1 MQIFYILFIIAYI
14 FPIINSIRYRSMN
27 LLPHTPYG
35 RCSVIDPVSNFIYV
49 KPCIRGRCN
58 LGNKINFEG
67 TPINSAIKGGFYKVT
82 NSIYGECEKF
92 KLTGLHKSPCL
103 DNSECWSGYCDSNV
117 GCEENYFCLN
127 HFSCETGKF
136 CNSSR
141 MCDIMRF
148 ENNPCNSNEECDIYM
163 LCDNNICVPIG
174 NVTSNDS
181 IHTNPLVCRS
191 GMLNNDGYCIV
202 NITGD
207 ETCLISDELDSD
219 GKFKYYATMNINGV
233 STNVSCE
240 HISVIDEKHM
250 PDLSPTI
257 KKAFE
262 EYYNIMSEN
271 KVNGR
276 DTHINWNNNR
286 IHGDKS
292 NVKKAY
298 IKYLYPEFYIN
309 EEDDN
314 IDDICEFFM
323 QLVLYQKHLKIHFG
337 IIIFLFFLII

>member
-1 MQIFYILFIIAYI
+1 MQIINIQLLIAYI

-27 LLPHTPYG
+27 LLPHMPYG
-35 RCSVIDPVSNFIYV
+35 RCSIIDPVSNFIYV

-58 LGNKINFEG
+58 LGNKIKFEG
-67 TPINSAIKGGFYKVT
+67 SPINSGIKGGFYQVS

-103 DNSECWSGYCDSNV
+103 DNSECWSGYCDSNI

-127 HFSCETGKF
+127 HFSCQPGKYCNNQRF
-136 CNSSR
+136 CE
-141 MCDIMRF
+141 IMKF
-148 ENNPCNSNEECDIYM
+148 ENNPCESNEECDIYN

-174 NVTSNDS
+174 SVTNNDS
-181 IHTNPLVCRS
+181 THTNPLVCRS
-191 GMLNNDGYCIV
+191 GMLNENGYCIV

-207 ETCLISDELDSD
+207 ETCFKSNELDSD
-219 GKFKYYATMNINGV
+219 GNYKYYATMNINSV
-233 STNVSCE
+233 STNVSCN

-257 KKAFE
+257 QKAFE
-262 EYYNIMSEN
+262 EYYNIMSDN
-271 KVNGR
+271 KVKGR
-276 DTHINWNNNR
+276 DTHVNWNNNR
-286 IHGDKS
+286 IHGDKN

-309 EEDDN
+309 ENDDN
-314 IDDICEFFM
+314 IEDICEFFL
-323 QLVLYQKHLKIHFG
+323 QLVLYQKYLKFQFG
-337 IIIFLFFLII
+337 LIFIFFLLF